1 MDDTGNMLLS
11 EVNKRSSRSPGG
23 HLRSLPL
30 SSSALTIPEPTVP
43 APPRANTT
51 LSELDIPAAAARAC
65 RRVEK
70 EREEADLCREGRSK
84 ML

>member
-1 MDDTGNMLLS
+1 MDDTGNIFLS
-11 EVNKRSSRSPGG
+11 KVTKFLISWS

-30 SSSALTIPEPTVP
+30 SSSALTIPEPTMP

-70 EREEADLCREGRSK
+70 EREDADLCREGRSK
-84 ML
+84 IL